1 MGREHDGKTSQ
12 AGSCQRGG
20 LPLSSEGE
28 SKEKEKGKA
37 KEKEKKKE
45 KAIFLAAMR
54 QPLSPAPN
62 CLLDYL
68 PSSRNWPSAHT
79 LCTEG

>member
-28 SKEKEKGKA
+28 GESKEKEKGKGKGKGNE
-37 KEKEKKKE
+37 KEKEKEKE
-45 KAIFLAAMR
+45 KEILLAAMR
-54 QPLSPAPN
+54 
-62 CLLDYL
+62 
-68 PSSRNWPSAHT
+68 
-79 LCTEG
+79 